1 MQEQLKQ
8 LKELIDVSIQRGIFA
23 NAESV
28 IAISQAFNDVVKFI
42 HEHGNND
49 TNN

>member
-8 LKELIDVSIQRGIFA
+8 IKELIDITIQRGIFA

-28 IAISQAFNDVVKFI
+28 IAISNAFNDVVKFI
-42 HEHGNND
+42 QEHGNND
-49 TNN
+49 TNS